1 MYWVQAGNCNHKPAS
16 LESTGDFV
24 ADERL
29 LEGPENLTDKPTAP
43 IGSYAHRCQDKS
55 KTC

>member
-29 LEGPENLTDKPTAP
+29 LEDPENLTDKPTAP

-55 KTC
+55 KAC